1 MPCQCQYCKKMYSTR
16 YALKIHQER
25 TKACLKLRED
35 TAESTS
41 NLTKFECDDCSSD
54 FSSKH
59 AYEYHKT
66 ICLKYN
72 IRLLREE
79 YDKRLVDKDKECNDK
94 IKVII
99 EQKDKE
105 NLKLETT
112 VKDQNIRIK
121 EITELLANKP
131 TVVNNNTMKNTNTNT
146 FNIAQFFKDV
156 NKPLTDKQLTDS
168 VPKLR
173 FHHCVQGGK
182 GFAEYASDYALENV
196 ALLCTDVSR
205 NKFQYEEE
213 FNGKKVHIID
223 PELIQFNPKFFK
235 IIKDAVTNFLTPHM
249 NELIET
255 GEDQNMEKSTQ
266 MAMIIN
272 NVNNA
277 SLGKSNN
284 LTDEFVKCLAPRCVP
299 NLIEKR
305 LTITQ

>member
-1 MPCQCQYCKKMYSTR
+1 MYATI
-16 YALKIHQER
+16 YTLKIHQER
-25 TKACLKLRED
+25 TKACMKLRED
-35 TAESTS
+35 MLEFVPELAK
-41 NLTKFECDDCSSD
+41 LECDDCNNN
-54 FSSKH
+54 FSSK
-59 AYEYHKT
+59 ACLEYHKN

-72 IRLLREE
+72 IRLIREE
-79 YDKRLVDKDKECNDK
+79 YDKRLIDKDKECDQK
-94 IKVII
+94 IKTII

-105 NLKLETT
+105 IKT
-112 VKDQNIRIK
+112 IK

-131 TVVNNNTMKNTNTNT
+131 TVVNNNNNNNTMKNTNTNT

-156 NKPLTDKQLTDS
+156 NKPLTDKGLTDS

-305 LTITQ
+305 LISLATADG